1 MTRTTVI
8 VEITHDKPIPAL
20 ADKIAGRAWTLDGVR
35 YATAHV
41 DEKTVAELEQA
52 GFSMAEIALGS
63 QEVVR

>member
-1 MTRTTVI
+1 MRTIVI
-8 VEITHDKPIPAL
+8 VEVIHSKEITAL

-41 DEKTVAELEQA
+41 DEKTVADLEQA

>member
-1 MTRTTVI
+1 MRTIVI
-8 VEITHDKPIPAL
+8 VEVIHSKEIHAL

-41 DEKTVAELEQA
+41 DEKTVADLEQA
-52 GFSMAEIALGS
+52 GFSMAEIALGA